1 MTEKLPAVLIFTS
14 SFPHARN
21 PVYGIFI
28 HDFVMSLRAFCRV
41 VVLAPK
47 FPGPRRDEMEE
58 GIRIHSFPQC
68 CPPGCC
74 LAGRPGGILPALKKN
89 PFLWLFL
96 PCFLLSEL
104 ICLARTVKK
113 ENIRVIHAHWLLPQ
127 GFIGAV
133 YKRFFNR
140 RVKLI
145 ITCHGSDVHKVGGGM
160 MNRLKRFAIKNADRV
175 VAVSASMAEKISKLC
190 PTSQCAVQPMGINT
204 DLFSPA
210 AAAAPSDIMASF
222 RLKTPPVLF
231 VGSLIE
237 LKGVRELVTAWPK
250 VKKHRPDAELL
261 IVGEGELKTELIE
274 SARSSGVEDSI
285 HFAGMVP
292 HDRLPQIFAR
302 SAVFVLPSHSEGFP
316 LVVLE
321 ALACGTATVVSHL
334 PVFDSLPGADGL
346 FTFCEIGDPESIAA
360 AIIESLSSPGDG
372 ERRRRYVCEN
382 LSQRRVAERYFRFYS
397 ELPDGKAD

>member
-1 MTEKLPAVLIFTS
+1 MTEKHPAVLIFTS

-41 VVLAPK
+41 VVLAPE
-47 FPGPRRDEMEE
+47 FPGPRRDETDP
-58 GIRIHSFPQC
+58 GFLLRSFPQC
-68 CPPGCC
+68 CPPGCR
-74 LAGRPGGILPALKKN
+74 LAGKPGGILPALKKN

-96 PCFLLSEL
+96 PFFLLSEL

-140 RVKLI
+140 RAKLI
-145 ITCHGSDVHKVGGGM
+145 ITCHGSDVNKVGGGM
-160 MNRLKRFAIKNADRV
+160 MNRLKRFAIANADRV
-175 VAVSASMAEKISKLC
+175 VAVSASLAEKISGLC
-190 PTSQCAVQPMGINT
+190 PETPCDVQPMGINT

-210 AAAAPSDIMASF
+210 ASAAPSDIMDQF
-222 RLKTPPVLF
+222 RLKSPPVLF

-237 LKGVRELVTAWPK
+237 LKGVRELVTAWPE
-250 VKKHRPDAELL
+250 VKKRRPDAELL
-261 IVGEGELKTELIE
+261 IVGEGELKNELIE
-274 SARSSGVEDSI
+274 SAKSSGVEDSV

-292 HDRLPQIFAR
+292 HDRLPQIFSR

-321 ALACGTATVVSHL
+321 AMACGTATVVSRL
-334 PVFDSLPGADGL
+334 PVFESLPDADGL

-360 AIIESLSSPGDG
+360 AIVEKLSAPGDG

-382 LSQRRVAERYFRFYS
+382 LSQRRVAERYFRFYC
-397 ELPDGKAD
+397 ELSDGKAD